1 MSLKRVLALVALAL
15 GTTAA
20 LAVPANAASLCVNG
34 SITVNGTTTPISQC
48 LPPA

>member
-1 MSLKRVLALVALAL
+1 VKRALVLVSLAL
-15 GTTAA
+15 GVTTAF
-20 LAVPANAASLCVNG
+20 AVPANAASLCLNG